1 MIHAEHKLCI
11 FWGFFPEIM
20 IYPYLY
26 LELLLINLKIS
37 LIHLDIY
44 VFEFVKTVYNLLI
57 SILVEFH
64 ISAIQLSKR
73 NLIYLVK
80 ILFQIEL
87 VKSHIEMVISLIRFE
102 ISLIELY

>member
-1 MIHAEHKLCI
+1 MIHAEYKLCI
-11 FWGFFPEIM
+11 FWGFIPEIM
-20 IYPYLY
+20 IYLYLY
-26 LELLLINLKIS
+26 LELLLINLKIF
-37 LIHLDIY
+37 LIHLDLY

-102 ISLIELY
+102 ISLI